1 MEINRRYCVK
11 IHNGRKIKH
20 NWQHNV
26 ETSRADSETLSLGD
40 RVDAGIMSRHKENMK
55 LRKLG

>member
-1 MEINRRYCVK
+1 MK